1 MKDHDVIKNQIG
13 QINDEMYD
21 SDEEEESSDIKLEKE
36 VVVSD
41 HSSVI
46 VNKYVEDTEAP
57 TVANKFSDIII
68 SLEKLLS
75 AEKEDINPFPEDTI
89 YVEDEIYVS
98 DDDDES
104 DELSEENFSFE
115 DTMNLETMRKFRND
129 S

>member
-1 MKDHDVIKNQIG
+1 MVLDEELINKFEKEAQEAVEEIDLEKNKLMKDHDVIKNQIG
-13 QINDEMYD
+13 QINDEMHD
-21 SDEEEESSDIKLEKE
+21 SDEEEESSDLKLEKE

-68 SLEKLLS
+68 SLEKILS

-98 DDDDES
+98 S
-104 DELSEENFSFE
+104 
-115 DTMNLETMRKFRND
+115 T
-129 S
+129 